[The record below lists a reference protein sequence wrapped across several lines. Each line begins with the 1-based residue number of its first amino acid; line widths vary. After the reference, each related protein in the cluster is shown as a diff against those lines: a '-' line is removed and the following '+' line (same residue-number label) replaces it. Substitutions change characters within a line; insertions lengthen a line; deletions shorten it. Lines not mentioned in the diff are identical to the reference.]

1 MSGFL
6 NKDLGGFARRLM
18 PYALTVCFV
27 SLAAIILLTTLFPY
41 AVLWR
46 PHPQQVSDAIANG
59 SLYIGAS
66 GGMKFEDSNDS
77 MIASQFISSGRL
89 IQFFELHDEMK
100 VYGAIVELP
109 LFWPM
114 LLAAIG
120 PFILLKKRILKAR
133 HARKGCCL
141 KCGYSLVGL
150 TSDRCP
156 ECGKFWRTSNAL
168 Q

>member
-1 MSGFL
+1 MREFL
-6 NKDLGGFARRLM
+6 KSDVGGFARRFI
-18 PYALTVCFV
+18 PYALTVCFFGLV
-27 SLAAIILLTTLFPY
+27 AIIVLTTLFPY

-66 GGMKFEDSNDS
+66 GGIIRFDDSNDAL
-77 MIASQFISSGRL
+77 IASQFISSGRL
-89 IQFFELHDEMK
+89 VHFFDLNDDVRIKGSM
-100 VYGAIVELP
+100 ELP
-109 LFWPM
+109 LYLPM

-120 PFILLKKRILKAR
+120 PFILVKKRILKAR
-133 HARKGCCL
+133 QARQGCCQE
-141 KCGYSLVGL
+141 CGYSLRGL

-156 ECGKFWRTSNAL
+156 ECGKYWRTSNAL